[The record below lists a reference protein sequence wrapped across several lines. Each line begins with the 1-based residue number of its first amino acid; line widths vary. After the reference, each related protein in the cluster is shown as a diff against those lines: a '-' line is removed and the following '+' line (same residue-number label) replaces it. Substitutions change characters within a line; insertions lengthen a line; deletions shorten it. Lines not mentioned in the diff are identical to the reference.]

1 MHDLYYLTE
10 GMTAETELEV
20 IRQAGAIM
28 VAIVTAIGAIAL
40 GILNRARQHSKN
52 AREHA
57 QVAAENSRVIVGEVK
72 NSHTTNLREESDE
85 RHRELIEKLEQVIE
99 VQAEQ
104 GEVQAEQ
111 GRAIHAL
118 DKGLGGVRDDVR
130 ELRSNVEKERARIR
144 DLEDTRP
151 RGSRPAPRTHR
162 KDHT

>member
-1 MHDLYYLTE
+1 MHQMHLIAD

-28 VAIVTAIGAIAL
+28 VAIVTAIGIVAVA
-40 GILNRARQHSKN
+40 ILNRARQHSKN

-85 RHRELIEKLEQVIE
+85 RHTELIEKLERVIAVQV
-99 VQAEQ
+99 EQ
-104 GEVQAEQ
+104 GD
-111 GRAIHAL
+111 AIHEL
-118 DKGLGGVRDDVR
+118 RRDVGGLRGDVR
-130 ELRSNVEKERARIR
+130 EVRTNLEHERSRIR

-151 RGSRPAPRTHR
+151 RGSRPGRPHR
-162 KDHT
+162 KDTP